1 MVLVL
6 RTVAVIT
13 FAILFAGG
21 CVFYPKKV
29 EYYEG
34 DCDIQVRKLTLE
46 SEQMQGGCTGG
57 NNSGDNAKACL
68 VLVLAVSASSAIIS
82 GSIVVVGNV
91 VYWLEKQGKCIAK
104 AKW

>member
-46 SEQMQGGCTGG
+46 SEQMQRQRVISHYLRL
-57 NNSGDNAKACL
+57 NSRC
-68 VLVLAVSASSAIIS
+68 
-82 GSIVVVGNV
+82 
-91 VYWLEKQGKCIAK
+91 W
-104 AKW
+104 